1 MGARL
6 TLDEVKEIQ
15 VDILKDVTAVCREN
29 DLQYYLVYGTL
40 LGAVRHSGFI
50 PWDDDIDIALPRDD
64 FDKLESIYRS
74 RPPKQY
80 RWVDYKD
87 DSRIRHNIAKLCDRR
102 TFLTEGWMAAVH
114 EVPLPLG
121 VCIDIFALDGVPR
134 TSIIKE
140 LHYRRVKL
148 LKMLMSMSTA
158 DTTKPRPLHKKLII
172 ALVKW
177 LMSEPSVRRAVHEL
191 LDNAIR
197 QYEFDSSEEVCTYLG
212 AYGKK
217 GIFPKTWIGEGA
229 TLVFEG
235 LSLSVFRQYDKYL
248 SQIYGDYLELPPVEQ
263 RKSPHQYRAFRV
275 S

>member
-1 MGARL
+1 MGTRL
-6 TLDEVKEIQ
+6 TLEEIREIQ
-15 VDILKDVTAVCREN
+15 IDILKHVVAVCRDN

-74 RPPKQY
+74 RPPKHIQ
-80 RWVDYKD
+80 WVDYKD

-102 TFLTEGWMAAVH
+102 TFLAEGWMAAVY
-114 EVPLPLG
+114 EKPLPLG

-134 TSIIKE
+134 TSIMKE
-140 LHYRRVKL
+140 VHYRRVQL

-158 DTTKPRPLHKKLII
+158 DTTKLRPLHKKLII
-172 ALVKW
+172 ALVRW
-177 LMSEPSVRRAVHEL
+177 LMGEPLVRRAVHGL
-191 LDNAIR
+191 LENTIR
-197 QYEFDSSEEVCTYLG
+197 QYEYDSSDEVCSYLG

-217 GIFPKTWIGEGA
+217 GIFPKAWIGEGDI
-229 TLVFEG
+229 LVFEG
-235 LSLSVFRQYDKYL
+235 LALSVFHEYDKYL
-248 SQIYGDYLELPPVEQ
+248 SQMYGDYLELPPVEQ
-263 RKSPHQYRAFRV
+263 RKPPHRYQAFRV